1 MNAAQRLE
9 AILNYYGI
17 NAKSL
22 SEKCGYGRP
31 QGIYDVQNG
40 KTKEISTTM
49 ANKILSVFPELN
61 RVWLLT
67 GEGNMINERNNSSI
81 IDSNNNNRGIIQNS
95 HGNINNGNISISLP
109 ERGQQKNY

>member
-67 GEGNMINERNNSSI
+67 GEELYKIVME
-81 IDSNNNNRGIIQNS
+81 
-95 HGNINNGNISISLP
+95 ISIMVIFPYLCRKEVSKKLLIQT
-109 ERGQQKNY
+109 EGSQ

>member
-31 QGIYDVQNG
+31 QGI
-40 KTKEISTTM
+40 
-49 ANKILSVFPELN
+49 
-61 RVWLLT
+61 
-67 GEGNMINERNNSSI
+67 
-81 IDSNNNNRGIIQNS
+81 
-95 HGNINNGNISISLP
+95 
-109 ERGQQKNY
+109 

>member
-40 KTKEISTTM
+40 KTFPYLCRKEVS
-49 ANKILSVFPELN
+49 KK
-61 RVWLLT
+61 LLIQT
-67 GEGNMINERNNSSI
+67 ERS
-81 IDSNNNNRGIIQNS
+81 Q
-95 HGNINNGNISISLP
+95 
-109 ERGQQKNY
+109 

>member
-81 IDSNNNNRGIIQNS
+81 IDSNNNNR
-95 HGNINNGNISISLP
+95 
-109 ERGQQKNY
+109 EY